1 MGKISLL
8 HRCFISFDFLL
19 VRTIKIIYLEVPYKR
34 LKKQNS
40 NREYPV
46 PLEVIDRLF
55 DKLEIPDFEEGHE
68 VMKNLKKYH
77 K

>member
-1 MGKISLL
+1 
-8 HRCFISFDFLL
+8 
-19 VRTIKIIYLEVPYKR
+19 LEVPYKQ

-55 DKLEIPDFEEGHE
+55 DKLEMPSFDEGHE
-68 VMKNLKKYH
+68 VLLKG
-77 K
+77 